1 MSRKNKKRRY
11 TQAQLEKKRLEKK
24 QAKLFAL
31 QKNITIFSLL
41 IILILGL
48 VSTTFSTSIFESID
62 NDNAGTLV
70 AQVRTSAQNQ
80 KDLADTKANVDVID
94 TKASNVFVQGEY
106 IYIKNFKP
114 SGWTDP
120 WIVSSG
126 TAWMHLFNSSTNAYC
141 DSEFTLFSGTA
152 GAVDSYYRAQ
162 VTTGGTYDKII
173 FTRGSTGSSIW
184 GGWGQTGNIDLA
196 SNTAAN
202 CYYSFTTGNTSRSY
216 TYYAVK
222 PSSVTATVT
231 NAKSGTGTSSD
242 PYIVEPGA
250 SFTVKL
256 TGTHSDPGMDGFGW
270 NIGSTSSKAASTTS
284 NTWTKTYTASST
296 ANTTT
301 NYTGYAWSYKNTTSY
316 YSSSYATSNKIYVKT
331 AQPEYTYTISA
342 GTGGKVSP
350 FGTGTASSISVTAT
364 ANTNYTFYEWQ
375 VSNGTSS
382 STTATTT
389 FTPTANNATLKAIFR
404 PNAPSA
410 LTLTP
415 STTISGTGTS
425 ADPYIVYKDTGFKFT
440 ASATVPTGATARY
453 STTSGGTYSTT
464 NTFSPI
470 TSSTTTNTRY
480 SYAVYAKSYANSIY
494 SSNYRNATV
503 YYKAYTPL
511 SSTATSFADLPD
523 SITDAQFITL
533 SGATVTNI
541 PDAEKS
547 ACITQVYQV
556 STDGSTYEDVA
567 AGTWSPNATDT
578 YYFRVKTTHN
588 VTGDVAY
595 SAVQT
600 LIVTQSETKYN
611 INVVGA
617 SGTSTCAVTLK
628 TGNTTIT
635 DNKILANEPLT
646 ISVVRSN
653 ATPENRYL
661 SYITVTD
668 GTTSWRVDNLNADLS
683 DTLVIEHV
691 KGDVTI
697 TYNSVVKPYV
707 QPKVPANA
715 ASMSFTYVS
724 EGETTTVETAGTY
737 YVDYGTDISYSV
749 TPKSGYYVQSMTGVK
764 IGTIT
769 SSTVTGTKDN
779 IIANVGAVTADVT
792 ANNTVTVNV
801 DNTSATTTGS
811 SMTIDG
817 TTLAFGTP
825 KALSYGEKSTIVITA
840 PEGYYALVSGNGVNA
855 TISTD
860 GKATFDVT
868 LTGSNLIYTVKF
880 VENPTVS
887 VIQPT
892 YGSIYITDSD
902 GNFYLNGD
910 SVGYGTTLNVHV
922 YPDNNEFT
930 TGSVYYT
937 VNGTNYSLSG
947 SSNLYSYRIT
957 ETSTVSANITG
968 TASNTD
974 YTVTDDKQQQA
985 VISKFTPV
993 EFNYTATCGDYALSY
1008 SVVDT
1013 NGGEPN
1019 DEIRASIANG
1029 KFIVTPTTNI
1039 NDCVL
1044 IQLTSAKSVK
1054 YYVIRISQFASES
1067 TGELQKIYTEGSIPI
1082 TLSGL
1087 FNSAISNINYYV
1099 SENNVAFDTLSV
1111 TSSNIN
1117 NDGYTCTFTQTSR
1130 GVKYYKITA
1139 ISGSNEASVTQ
1150 KAVFGTDIIAGN
1162 KSFYLLNQT
1171 NYDLSKYAIRICF
1184 ENSSGKRAWATM
1196 QTVSDNLQYYRA
1208 TIPYGYTKYVS
1219 IYLTDKEAHLN
1230 VKSGEGN
1237 FYDICYYYVEN
1248 QIRIDNESENKIY
1261 KMTDFSYATGMT
1273 LQLLQ

>member
-1 MSRKNKKRRY
+1 MGHRKSHKKVLEAKK
-11 TQAQLEKKRLEKK
+11 AQRK
-24 QAKLFAL
+24 QAKLFAM
-31 QKNITIFSLL
+31 QKNITMISLL
-41 IILILGL
+41 IILVLGL
-48 VSTTFSTSIFESID
+48 VSTTFSTTIFESL
-62 NDNAGTLV
+62 NSENTGTLV
-70 AQVRTSAQNQ
+70 AQVKTNAQNQ
-80 KDLADTKANVDVID
+80 KDLADTKANVDVSSTGANISANTIFYFENSFGWTNSCIQLMVGHSSWSQGYQM
-94 TKASNVFVQGEY
+94 TKIANTNLYRVVMPKWDGLTQMCVFGTDGVWGGENSSITNRKNWAPNSTAIRSVSSNLSGTYLLTANADNTTLSCTSYSSYSDLNVDQTIQPQLDGSNTTVSVATFAVSSYRLNSSGGSTATSGTTTALSTRTAQVTMSVSNVNSKYKF
-106 IYIKNFKP
+106 I
-114 SGWTDP
+114 GWYD
-120 WIVSSG
+120 SSG
-126 TAWMHLFNSSTNAYC
+126 TQL
-141 DSEFTLFSGTA
+141 ETA
-152 GAVDSYYRAQ
+152 
-162 VTTGGTYDKII
+162 TT
-173 FTRGSTGSSIW
+173 
-184 GGWGQTGNIDLA
+184 
-196 SNTAAN
+196 
-202 CYYSFTTGNTSRSY
+202 Y
-216 TYYAVK
+216 TYTCSGSATTVYAK
-222 PSSVTATVT
+222 
-231 NAKSGTGTSSD
+231 
-242 PYIVEPGA
+242 
-250 SFTVKL
+250 F
-256 TGTHSDPGMDGFGW
+256 
-270 NIGSTSSKAASTTS
+270 
-284 NTWTKTYTASST
+284 KTL
-296 ANTTT
+296 
-301 NYTGYAWSYKNTTSY
+301 
-316 YSSSYATSNKIYVKT
+316 YS
-331 AQPEYTYTISA
+331 YTISA
-342 GTGGKVSP
+342 GTGGSVSP
-350 FGTGTASSISVTAT
+350 SGTGSAAEGFSVKAT
-364 ANTNYTFYEWQ
+364 ANTNYTFYQWQ

-389 FTPTANNATLKAIFR
+389 FTPTANGATLKAIFR

-494 SSNYRNATV
+494 SSSYRNATV

-523 SITDAQFITL
+523 SITDAQSITL

-611 INVVGA
+611 ISVVKV
-617 SGTSTCAVTLK
+617 TDTCNVTLK

-668 GTTSWRVDNLNADLS
+668 GTTSWRVDNLNSDLS

-707 QPKVPANA
+707 QPQVPANA

-724 EGETTTVETAGTY
+724 EGETTTVKTAGTY

-749 TPKSGYYVQSMTGVK
+749 TPKSGYYVQSMTGVT
-764 IGTIT
+764 IGTIS

-922 YPDNNEFT
+922 YPDNNNFT

-937 VNGTNYSLSG
+937 VNGTNYAITG

-974 YTVTDDKQQQA
+974 YTVTDDRQQQA

-993 EFNYTATCGDYALSY
+993 VFNYTATCGDYALSY

-1067 TGELQKIYTEGSIPI
+1067 TGELQKIYNEGGIPI

-1099 SENNVAFDTLSV
+1099 SEDNVAFAALHSA
-1111 TSSNIN
+1111 SALNSNN
-1117 NDGYTCTFTQTSR
+1117 YSYTFTQTSR

-1139 ISGSNEASVTQ
+1139 TSGSNEASVTQ

-1196 QTVSDNLQYYRA
+1196 QMVSENPQYYRA

-1237 FYDICYYYVEN
+1237 FNDICYYYVEN